1 MLVVSHST
9 EAGETPLQ
17 LAIHCRLGL
26 VVEALC
32 VRGVDMSRLDANGVP
47 PLWAALDSAQE
58 EVASV
63 CMTVQARLPTA
74 GHEPPSSLDNQII
87 ENNVQLISST
97 RSHLTAH

>member
-1 MLVVSHST
+1 MFYDSIFNVYCVCLFQRT

-47 PLWAALDSAQE
+47 PLWAALDSGQE

-63 CMTVQARLPTA
+63 
-74 GHEPPSSLDNQII
+74 SSRKPLNKC
-87 ENNVQLISST
+87 VHTISDT
-97 RSHLTAH
+97 ETKHMKKLHHYHYEC